1 MNKKQ
6 RSSKTN
12 DFAREMTELERQLTM
27 LEFQFNDTGKP
38 KLLDTT
44 GHGFYQDGDST
55 DQDLQA
61 TGFNDK
67 PKATTKSTKAVTDVI
82 VELPVLDIDRHSQI
96 TTQNYN
102 SFRNV
107 NKAREPVQTISE
119 TQVRAEKVVEIYSLL
134 ITWKGLSKTQQP

>member
-1 MNKKQ
+1 
-6 RSSKTN
+6 
-12 DFAREMTELERQLTM
+12 
-27 LEFQFNDTGKP
+27 
-38 KLLDTT
+38 
-44 GHGFYQDGDST
+44 
-55 DQDLQA
+55 LQA
-61 TGFNDK
+61 TGFNEK